1 MRACTP
7 RLAAA
12 QRSSGGR
19 HRKCAQQAVQC
30 ATGHACSA
38 AAAAGLDAPAC
49 KQAWRADPL
58 TRAPDRGDGG
68 AGAGAEEAW
77 WARDDDEDAALVDA
91 PRRAERLDIM
101 YARASKQARRPDEA
115 LPYGVGHARA
125 PPSASA
131 GAAGGRRDCGRMHG
145 AALRAAPPLLPAARQ
160 RGLSW
165 AARAQVDVR
174 ALKEALWRGALAEAA
189 AARAGAP
196 GVPLGPLSFQ
206 AVLGRALGPGGGGAG
221 RAGAAGDL
229 SVHLCFICAL
239 HLANEHGLRITGAPG
254 LDRLDIS
261 GLPAAG

>member
-1 MRACTP
+1 VLAHRGWRPLNAAVVADIVSAHS
-7 RLAAA
+7 RL
-12 QRSSGGR
+12 SSVPQGM
-19 HRKCAQQAVQC
+19 HR
-30 ATGHACSA
+30 SA
-38 AAAAGLDAPAC
+38 AAAAGPDAPAR
-49 KQAWRADPL
+49 KQAWRADSL

-77 WARDDDEDAALVDA
+77 WARDDDEGAALVDA
-91 PRRAERLDIM
+91 PRRAERLDIT
-101 YARASKQARRPDEA
+101 YARASKQARRPERSPPIGDWVTRA
-115 LPYGVGHARA
+115 LRRA
-125 PPSASA
+125 PRPVRPERA
-131 GAAGGRRDCGRMHG
+131 GTAAACRGPRSGRPR
-145 AALRAAPPLLPAARQ
+145 LRSLQLQ

-174 ALKEALWRGALAEAA
+174 ALKEALWRGTLAEAA
-189 AARAGAP
+189 AAGAGAAGADP
-196 GVPLGPLSFQ
+196 PPLSFQ